1 MEKTSKTLEI
11 LHDKI
16 EEMLKTPV
24 ELRKIFSFSLEDLA
38 DNPIFCI
45 EQIESYL
52 DEHANNIVDYRLES
66 HVNELTLKPEV
77 YMYMTLTD
85 DFKMIHNPLWNSVLR
100 RLEKKLPIFRKNE
113 NFK

>member
-1 MEKTSKTLEI
+1 MEKTVKTLEI

-38 DNPIFCI
+38 DNPTFCI
-45 EQIESYL
+45 EQLVWYL
-52 DEHANNIVDYRLES
+52 DKNSDKIVDYRLES
-66 HVNELTLKPEV
+66 HVNEDTLKPEI

-85 DFKMIHNPLWNSVLR
+85 DMKMMHNPLWNSVLT